1 MVERHELGSVL
12 RGWRERLSPAAVGLS
27 EAGGQR
33 RTRGLR
39 REELASLA
47 CVSPDYIKRLE
58 QGRARPSAAVLD
70 SLARAL
76 RLTRAEYEY
85 LCVLAG
91 HAATATGQIPRHI
104 GPGAQRLLD
113 RLTDVPACV
122 YDAAWTMLMCNA
134 SWAALL
140 GDPAA
145 WQGRDRNRV
154 WRHFTGQYS
163 RMSKTPGGTEHL
175 EALMVADLRATAGQ
189 YPADRWL
196 ADLITD
202 LRAASNRFCDLWESG
217 AVARHREDRKTI
229 HHPEVGA
236 ITLDC
241 DVLTIHGSDLRLVVL
256 TAEPGSA
263 DADRLAVVNVIGLQ
277 DMDPA
282 SGHPAASAVP
292 GATEPARH
300 SRAASP

>member
-1 MVERHELGSVL
+1 MERHELGGVL
-12 RGWRERLSPAAVGLS
+12 RGWRERLPPAAVGLS
-27 EAGGQR
+27 GTGGQR
-33 RTRGLR
+33 RARGLR

-85 LCVLAG
+85 LCLLAG
-91 HAATATGQIPRHI
+91 HAATGTGQVPRYI

-113 RLTDVPACV
+113 RLSDVPACV
-122 YDAAWTMLMCNA
+122 YDAAWTMLTCNA

-145 WQGRDRNRV
+145 LGGRERNRV
-154 WRHFTGQYS
+154 WRYFTGQLS
-163 RMSKTPGGTEHL
+163 HVSKTPEETEHF
-175 EALMVADLRATAGQ
+175 EALLVADLRATAGR

-196 ADLITD
+196 ADLVTD
-202 LRAASNRFCDLWESG
+202 LRAVSSRFCDLWDSG
-217 AVARHREDRKTI
+217 AVAWHREDRKTV
-229 HHPEVGA
+229 HHPQVGA

-241 DVLTIHGSDLRLVVL
+241 DVLTVHGSDLRIVVL
-256 TAEPGSA
+256 TTEPGSA

-282 SGHPAASAVP
+282 SSHPAVDAVP
-292 GATEPARH
+292 ATTESARH
-300 SRAASP
+300 SGEASQ